1 LKEKRAK
8 QLQIGKKMASY
19 ASVIKELHK
28 PKISSAKKNE
38 LASRIEEIKK
48 KENHEV
54 KLKARDER

>member
-1 LKEKRAK
+1 
-8 QLQIGKKMASY
+8 MASY

-28 PKISSAKKNE
+28 PKISSRMKDE

-48 KENHEV
+48 KENHEA